1 MISPVEENSCRA
13 FGIES
18 VEELKDKVDEDGQYG
33 WTAWRNYGCC
43 IPGPGTK
50 ELFASSVKLFC
61 HSVKVFFASFN
72 AESMLSKK

>member
-1 MISPVEENSCRA
+1 LVANIFSPIIAFNSSNSCRA

-43 IPGPGTK
+43 NMDRKDSIT
-50 ELFASSVKLFC
+50 ELLMKN
-61 HSVKVFFASFN
+61 K
-72 AESMLSKK
+72 